1 VFFKLSSY
9 KARVASQETNM
20 KKIVA
25 AATALLF
32 AGSAAYAAAP
42 EAIHAFAKSCGLPCC

>member
-1 VFFKLSSY
+1 
-9 KARVASQETNM
+9 M
-20 KKIVA
+20 KKIIA

-42 EAIHAFAKSCGLPCC
+42 EALHTLAQSCGLPCC